1 VQRLATRSPFTFIV
15 LCVLLL
21 VSGLPVYAATSA
33 SDSASNQT
41 SVGSLKDPVLDSELV
56 RIFRAAEAGHPAA
69 EGYGTTDESGRIAV
83 SIDVDGNA
91 AQTAQALTE
100 RGFTVA
106 NVGEALIEALV
117 NPTDLGSLAKVPGV
131 QQARVLE
138 RPVPLAVVSQGAE
151 IHGSPAWNTRGFTG
165 SGIKVGV
172 IDLGFAGYSPLIGTE
187 LPNPVVYCFASLG
200 QPTADLSA
208 CERGGVHGTAV
219 AETLIDISPDVTLY
233 ISNPQSLLDLHS
245 AVDWMIS
252 QGVTVINHSVGWTWE
267 GPGDGTSPYADGAL
281 AAVDQAVA
289 AGVTWINAAGNE
301 GLSTWTGPWTD
312 IDSNS
317 YLEFSNGSERNA
329 ISSLAGQEI
338 ILQARWDDTWSH
350 ATTDIDLYIVSAS
363 GEILRGSEKP
373 QNGLA
378 GQNPFEFI
386 RFTPSSPG
394 PYFAVVRLY
403 GGDVPSWIQIQEFNG
418 WQLSSSTAA
427 GSIANPAESA
437 SSGLLAV
444 GATAWSQPTLIEAY
458 SSRGPTRDNRIK
470 PDVVGI
476 DFANTATYGTAG
488 FSGTSQAAPHIAGLA
503 ALVKQRFPSYGPAEI
518 AAFLKAHGDH
528 SAAPDNTWGAGL
540 VHLPAIV
547 DGENPIPAL
556 VSATPASLTFGQFPV
571 NLTISGAGFAA
582 DAVVRVNGEDRV
594 TTFVSPTSLTV
605 ALLEGDTDDLAPLS
619 ITVFNPGPG
628 GGVSNIITV
637 PISDLP
643 NADTSAFGRTWQ
655 RTDEPVREL
664 VVTRTWMWGG
674 EPFTGPL
681 GETYVESPGS
691 QRTVQYYDKSRM
703 EITHPSDDP
712 SELWYVTN
720 GLLVR
725 ELITGEMQ
733 VGDDAFVDRTPADVN
748 AAGDPDG
755 TSGPT
760 YATFGPVLDDPA
772 VPDGATI
779 VQQIDRAGNIT
790 VDMDLARYGVTAAYR
805 VQEPGLNHQVASVF
819 WDFMNSEGLIYRDGE
834 YLTDR
839 LFENPFYATGFPITE
854 AFWTWVRVGGVEQN
868 VLIQCFERRCLT
880 YTPSNPDGWQVEAG
894 NVGRHYYEWRYGVKP
909 PE

>member
-1 VQRLATRSPFTFIV
+1 MQRLATRSPFTFIV

-33 SDSASNQT
+33 NGSESSNFSAE
-41 SVGSLKDPVLDSELV
+41 SLKDPVLDSELV
-56 RIFRAAEAGHPAA
+56 RLARAADAGRPNA
-69 EGYGTTDESGRIAV
+69 EGFGTSDESGRIAV
-83 SIDVDGNA
+83 SITIDGSA
-91 AQTAQALTE
+91 TQTAQVLTA
-100 RGFTVA
+100 RGIHVA
-106 NVGEALIEALV
+106 NVGQETVEALIDPA
-117 NPTDLGSLAKVPGV
+117 DLSSLADIAGV

-151 IHGSPAWNTRGFTG
+151 IHGSPEWNAHGLTG
-165 SGIKVGV
+165 TGIKVGV
-172 IDLGFAGYSPLIGTE
+172 IDLGFSGYSSLIGTE

-200 QPTADLSA
+200 QASDELSA

-233 ISNPQSLLDLHS
+233 ISNPQSLLDLHN

-252 QGVTVINHSVGWTWE
+252 QGVTIINHSVGWTWE

-289 AGVTWINAAGNE
+289 AGITWINAAGNE
-301 GLSTWTGPWTD
+301 GLSTWTGPWAD
-312 IDSNS
+312 VDANG

-338 ILQARWDDTWSH
+338 ILQLRWDDSWAN

-386 RFTPSSPG
+386 RFTPSTPG
-394 PYFAVVRLY
+394 PYYAVVHLY
-403 GGDVPSWIQIQEFNG
+403 GGAVPSWIQIQEFNG
-418 WQLSSSTAA
+418 WQLSSSTAT

-437 SSGLLAV
+437 NAGLLAV
-444 GATAWSQPTLIEAY
+444 GATAWSQPTLIEPY

-470 PDVVGI
+470 PDVVGV
-476 DFANTATYGTAG
+476 DFANTASYGSSG
-488 FSGTSQAAPHIAGLA
+488 FSGTSQASPHIAGLA
-503 ALVKQRFPSYGPAEI
+503 ALVKQRFPDYGPAEI

-540 VHLPAIV
+540 VRLPEIV

-556 VSATPASLTFGQFPV
+556 VSASPTSLSFGAFPM

-582 DAVVRVNGEDRV
+582 DAVVRVNGDDRV
-594 TTFVSPTSLTV
+594 TTFVSPTELTV
-605 ALLEGDTDDLAPLS
+605 ALLERDTADLAPLS
-619 ITVFNPGPG
+619 LTVFNPSPG
-628 GGVSNIITV
+628 GGVSNIINV
-637 PISDLP
+637 PITGQPDV
-643 NADTSAFGRTWQ
+643 DTTAFGRTWE

-664 VVTRTWMWGG
+664 MVTRTWMWGG
-674 EPFTGPL
+674 EPFTDPL
-681 GETYVESPGS
+681 TEEYADSPGG

-703 EITHPSDDP
+703 EITNPSDDP
-712 SELWYVTN
+712 IELWYVTN

-733 VGDDAFVDRTPADVN
+733 VGDDAFQTRSPADVN

-760 YATFGPVLDDPA
+760 YATFGPTLDDPA

-790 VDMDLARYGVTAAYR
+790 VDMDLASYGVTAAYR

-819 WDFMNSEGLIYRDGE
+819 WDFMNSEGLIYSDGD

-854 AFWTWVRVGGVEQN
+854 AYWTWVRVGGVEQN

-894 NVGRHYYEWRYGVKP
+894 NVGRHYYQWRYGVKP